1 MRFNITDQLI
11 SEFFS
16 GVAAVLAV
24 IAVGAFI
31 MFLLKGM
38 GKKAPFI
45 RIALALALAPM
56 SLINFLGRS
65 ESTALVYFA
74 MAITLMGII
83 IDGLNHLLQP
93 RERTATKVEPVIQ
106 EQKQEQEKPEADS
119 NPGVFVWEK
128 AE

>member
-1 MRFNITDQLI
+1 MRLNITDQLI

-16 GVAAVLAV
+16 GVAAVVAV

-31 MFLLKGM
+31 MFLLKGL
-38 GKKAPFI
+38 GKKAPFT
-45 RIALALALAPM
+45 RIALSLALAPM
-56 SLINFLGRS
+56 SLINFLGRN

-74 MAITLMGII
+74 MAIALLGVI

-93 RERTATKVEPVIQ
+93 RERAETKARPVIR
-106 EQKQEQEKPEADS
+106 EEEKPEAES